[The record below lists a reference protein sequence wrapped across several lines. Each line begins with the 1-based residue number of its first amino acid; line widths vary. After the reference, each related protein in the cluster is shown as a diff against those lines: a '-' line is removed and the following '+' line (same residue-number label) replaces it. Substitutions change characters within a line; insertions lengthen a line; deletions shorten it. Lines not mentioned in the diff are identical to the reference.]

1 MVKSIFPFAPVQVV
15 GEVAVPATKIGKA
28 LTVIVGVVLLHPVTV
43 SVKVNFTFPLAIAVT
58 CPVLV
63 TVALLS
69 SLLAQTPPILGISV
83 RFSPLQIAVVGT
95 LMVGRGLTV
104 TVAEAE
110 RFSVQAPS
118 LTDTNLSVWFA
129 VTPEIVTVAV
139 PPVRVVVVL
148 EPSLTLYVTTAPL
161 VPIRVKMALLPAQ
174 MAEFVPL
181 MVAVA
186 AHELK
191 PETAKSYT
199 ASLQS
204 SLLTVMVAD

>member
-1 MVKSIFPFAPVQVV
+1 MLISGAFTVTVNVQPTAELVPSVPVIVTV
-15 GEVAVPATKIGKA
+15 VAVSYTHLDVYKR
-28 LTVIVGVVLLHPVTV
+28 
-43 SVKVNFTFPLAIAVT
+43 
-58 CPVLV
+58 
-63 TVALLS
+63 
-69 SLLAQTPPILGISV
+69 Q
-83 RFSPLQIAVVGT
+83 
-95 LMVGRGLTV
+95 TV

-186 AHELK
+186 AV
-191 PETAKSYT
+191 SYT
-199 ASLQS
+199 HLDVYKRQ
-204 SLLTVMVAD
+204 V